1 MRGIVGVIF
10 PSALTFAACYAG
22 PGPEHFVAIV
32 DELDVPAGWD
42 VAETVV
48 RGPDEDDSC
57 DTAFS
62 SSCPGAIR
70 SFVVEGDAA
79 AAYAQAT
86 DVVTAAGFTVTE
98 ELIPEELLPDCRG
111 ALSRSACSFRASREG
126 DQIFVSVHHSA
137 ADVGLPDGVPGVAAV
152 VMTASRDLTG

>member
-98 ELIPEELLPDCRG
+98 ELIPEELLPDCRVHSADRRAASARAARG
-111 ALSRSACSFRASREG
+111 IRSSSRSITRPQMWGCR
-126 DQIFVSVHHSA
+126 
-137 ADVGLPDGVPGVAAV
+137 
-152 VMTASRDLTG
+152 TASRVSPLS